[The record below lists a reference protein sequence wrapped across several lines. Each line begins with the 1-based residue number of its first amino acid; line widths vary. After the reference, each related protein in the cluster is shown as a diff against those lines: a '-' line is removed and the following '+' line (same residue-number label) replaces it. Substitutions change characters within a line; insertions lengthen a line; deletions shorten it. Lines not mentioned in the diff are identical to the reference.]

1 MNTDRS
7 AIFVANVKAE
17 APGDAKQALA
27 EHILERIAKAVDAS
41 SILKNTQ
48 EIVTR
53 MNIAK
58 PENIF
63 RYHSGTGLP
72 IPEPVQKMYKYMQR
86 ADTGIDRN

>member
-63 RYHSGTGLP
+63 RY
-72 IPEPVQKMYKYMQR
+72 Q
-86 ADTGIDRN
+86 